1 VDAPAEY
8 VAPARVTP
16 PVAQTQKQAQAKA
29 QPLPSYARI
38 RQAWAAGDQLLRFMG
53 GIGQP
58 PPPIW
63 SSPGIQSSADLLRQ
77 DMHGAGRVRLSGP
90 QWQIGEKSAV
100 LTSGYAVQ
108 GKDDGAGTGS
118 LTADLV
124 WRDDRWLVVGLSIE
138 RTQ

>member
-1 VDAPAEY
+1 
-8 VAPARVTP
+8 
-16 PVAQTQKQAQAKA
+16 
-29 QPLPSYARI
+29 
-38 RQAWAAGDQLLRFMG
+38 
-53 GIGQP
+53 
-58 PPPIW
+58 
-63 SSPGIQSSADLLRQ
+63 
-77 DMHGAGRVRLSGP
+77 
-90 QWQIGEKSAV
+90 V